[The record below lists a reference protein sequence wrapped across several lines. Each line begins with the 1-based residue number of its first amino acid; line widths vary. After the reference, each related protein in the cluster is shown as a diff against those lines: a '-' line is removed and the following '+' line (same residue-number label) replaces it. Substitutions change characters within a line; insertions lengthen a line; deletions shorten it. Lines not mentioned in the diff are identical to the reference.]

1 MQKTKSVDIAAY
13 HIYPLPS
20 LQDNK
25 QFLQIYKSIKSS
37 YLLQRRQLLMR
48 ATGLTT
54 ENKKKTGY
62 LAVIVIT

>member
-1 MQKTKSVDIAAY
+1 MQKTKSVDISAY

-48 ATGLTT
+48 VTGLNT
-54 ENKKKTGY
+54 ENKKTAY
-62 LAVIVIT
+62 LTVIVIT